1 VNIFS
6 YYLGR
11 YREILILLLY
21 IVLSFLLMTA
31 SDKALVEGIRSFSL
45 QTIGRVEGTLANV
58 RDYFNLYQKNQQLQ
72 QENTRL
78 SFENFQLQEALLE
91 NLRLKRLLKFRHQ
104 FRYNLIPAKIIGYSP
119 QEIVTGFQ
127 VLSRHLKPKHKGAA
141 VMTVDGLVGR
151 LVKVSGSYAIC
162 QILLDPSSKVSVRI
176 QRNREVGVVVWDGG
190 EGLLLKY
197 IPNTIEVKQ
206 GDIVFTSGLSQIYPP
221 NIKVGV
227 VTEIKKD
234 TSKLFQTIYV
244 RPAVDFNALEE
255 VFVVEMESGDHESGK

>member
-1 VNIFS
+1 MNIFS

-11 YREILILLLY
+11 YREILTLSLY

-31 SDKALVEGIRSFSL
+31 SDKALVEGMRSFTLQSL
-45 QTIGRVEGTLANV
+45 GSVERTLSNF
-58 RDYFNLYQKNQQLQ
+58 RDYFNLYEKNQILQ

-91 NLRLKRLLKFRHQ
+91 NLRLKRLLKFQHQ
-104 FRYNLIPAKIIGYSP
+104 FQYNLIPAKIIGYSP
-119 QEIVTGFQ
+119 QDIVTGFQ
-127 VLSRHLKPKHKGAA
+127 LLSQHLKPEYKGAA

-151 LVKVSGSYAIC
+151 LVKVSGSFAIC

-176 QRNREVGVVVWDGG
+176 QRNREVGIVVWDGG

-197 IPNTIEVKQ
+197 IPNTIDVKP

-227 VTEIKKD
+227 VAQIKKD

-244 RPAVDFNALEE
+244 HPSVDFNSVEE
-255 VFVVEMESGDHESGK
+255 VFVVEMKAGRHEAGK

>member
-1 VNIFS
+1 MNILS
-6 YYLGR
+6 YYISK
-11 YREILILLLY
+11 YREFLTLTLY

-31 SDKALVEGIRSFSL
+31 SDKALVEGMRSFSL
-45 QTIGRVEGTLANV
+45 QTLGSVEGTLSNF
-58 RDYFNLYQKNQQLQ
+58 RDYFNLYEKNQTLQ

-91 NLRLKRLLKFRHQ
+91 NLRLKRLLKFQHQ
-104 FRYNLIPAKIIGYSP
+104 FHYNLIPAKIIGYSP

-127 VLSRHLKPKHKGAA
+127 LLSRHLKPEHKGAA

-151 LVKVSGSYAIC
+151 LVKVSGSFAIC

-176 QRNREVGVVVWDGG
+176 QRNREVGIVVWDGG
-190 EGLLLKY
+190 EGLMLKF
-197 IPNTIEVKQ
+197 IPNTIEVKP

-227 VTEIKKD
+227 VTQIKKD

-244 RPAVDFNALEE
+244 KPSVDFNALEE
-255 VFVVEMESGDHESGK
+255 VFVVEMETGTHASGK

>member
-1 VNIFS
+1 VNIINN
-6 YYLGR
+6 YLGR
-11 YREILILLLY
+11 YREFLTLTVY

-31 SDKALVEGIRSFSL
+31 SDKALVEGFRSFAL
-45 QTIGRVEGTLANV
+45 QTLGTSERALANF
-58 RDYFNLYQKNQQLQ
+58 RDYFNLYEKNQALQ

-91 NLRLKRLLKFRHQ
+91 NLRLKRLLKFQHQ
-104 FRYNLIPAKIIGYSP
+104 FHYTLIPAKIIAYSP

-127 VLSRHLKPKHKGAA
+127 ILSRHLKPQHKGAA

-151 LVKVSGSYAIC
+151 LVKVSGSFAIC

-176 QRNREVGVVVWDGG
+176 QRNREVGLVVWDGA

-197 IPNTIEVKQ
+197 IPNTIEVKP

-227 VTEIKKD
+227 VTQIKKD
-234 TSKLFQTIYV
+234 ASKLFQTIYV
-244 RPAVDFNALEE
+244 KPSVDFNALEE
-255 VFVVEMESGDHESGK
+255 VFVVQMETGSHESGN